1 MLSNKSIRISRTVQ
15 LPDPVRI
22 SRYAKAPELGPR
34 ILFFSGGS
42 ALNKVSRILKNYTH
56 NSIHMVTPFD
66 SGGSSAKLRKTFA
79 MPSIGDLRS
88 RLMALADENITGQP
102 EVYRLFTYRFPAQGK
117 PGKLL
122 ARLEAMIEGQDPLV
136 HAIPNPMRRL
146 IRNQLGFFREAMPAD
161 FDLRGA
167 STGNLILA
175 GGYINNH
182 QHLDPII
189 FLFSKLVGVLGTVR
203 AVVNDNLH
211 LGAELEDGNVVLGQH
226 RLTGKEVAPL
236 ASPVSQLFLSASQD
250 RREPAKSEIR
260 KKNRK
265 LIKQADLICY
275 PPGSFYTSLIANLLP
290 QGVSPAIA
298 ACDSPKIYIPNLGH
312 DPEQIGMT
320 LEGSVHTLLDY
331 LRAGVPDEC
340 PDRELVNFIL
350 IDSKRG
356 HYPACKSLQG
366 LRKLGI
372 QVIDA
377 RLISR
382 HSAPYYD
389 AELLVAA
396 LLSLT

>member
-1 MLSNKSIRISRTVQ
+1 MLSNKSIRISRTAR

-42 ALNKVSRILKNYTH
+42 ALNKASRILKNYTH
-56 NSIHMVTPFD
+56 NSIHMVTPYD
-66 SGGSSAKLRKTFA
+66 SGGSSAKLRKAFA

-117 PGKLL
+117 PDRLL
-122 ARLEAMIEGQDPLV
+122 TRLDAMIGGQDPLV

-161 FDLRGA
+161 FDMRGA

-182 QHLDPII
+182 LHLDPII

-203 AVVNDNLH
+203 AIANDNLH
-211 LGAELEDGNVVLGQH
+211 LGAVLEDGSEVLGQH

-236 ASPVSQLFLSASQD
+236 TSPISRLFLSAGQE
-250 RREPAKSEIR
+250 RREPAISELR

-275 PPGSFYTSLIANLLP
+275 PPGSFYTSLVANLLP
-290 QGVSPAIA
+290 QGVSAAIA

-320 LEGSVHTLLDY
+320 LESSVQTLLGY
-331 LRAGVPDEC
+331 LRAGVPAEC
-340 PDRELVNFIL
+340 PDRELLDFIL
-350 IDSKRG
+350 IDCKRG
-356 HYPACKSLQG
+356 HYPGLKSLRG

-372 QVIDA
+372 QVIDT

-389 AELLVAA
+389 AGLLVAA